1 MIKQRFAKNLKKL
14 RKSRKLT
21 QEKLAELVGV
31 DFRYI
36 SFLENAKSFP
46 SCDLIEK
53 LAAALNIDS
62 SEFFKFDDNFSRNE
76 LESKIIESIKLLDD
90 KNLKLL
96 YEITKSMNS
105 FIF

>member
-1 MIKQRFAKNLKKL
+1 M

>member
-62 SEFFKFDDNFSRNE
+62 SEFFKFDDNSSRNE

>member
-62 SEFFKFDDNFSRNE
+62 SEFLKFDDNFSRNE

>member
-1 MIKQRFAKNLKKL
+1 MLKEQFARNLKII

-21 QEKLAELVGV
+21 QEQLAELVDV

-53 LAAALNIDS
+53 LTKALNITFV
-62 SEFFKFDDNFSRNE
+62 ELFVHEQNLSRE
-76 LESKIIESIKLLDD
+76 DIKKQLIDTIELLDT
-90 KNLKLL
+90 KNLNTLL
-96 YEITKSMNS
+96 NIAKDL
-105 FIF
+105 I